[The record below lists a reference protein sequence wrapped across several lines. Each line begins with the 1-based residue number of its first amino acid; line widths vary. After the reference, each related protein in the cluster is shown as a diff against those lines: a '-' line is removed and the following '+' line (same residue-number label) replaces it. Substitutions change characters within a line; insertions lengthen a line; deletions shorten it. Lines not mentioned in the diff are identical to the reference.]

1 VTDPTALP
9 APTYQPPPATPLA
22 RFVGLAWSSL
32 ILGIVGIVSSLVLIT
47 KSVAMLAAIV
57 GVVLGSIAL
66 FGSRKALAGIGV
78 ALCALAVTLAVLI
91 PSTLVTNV
99 GKPLIGDDTM
109 YANGK
114 AYTRDP
120 AAIGTATVSG
130 CEVVSGYGFIGTDGT
145 VRATNTTSEPQS
157 YIVTGNVNDSSGTRV
172 AQAHAFIDSLA
183 AGQSSTSS
191 LARGAMAQDAKPG
204 KATCVVA
211 AVHRSEG

>member
-1 VTDPTALP
+1 MTDPTALP

-57 GVVLGSIAL
+57 GVVLGLIAL

-78 ALCALAVTLAVLI
+78 ALCALAVTLVVLL
-91 PSTLVTNV
+91 PSILVPNV
-99 GKPLIGDDTM
+99 GKPFIGSGAM
-109 YANGK
+109 YTNGK
-114 AYTRDP
+114 EFANDP
-120 AAIGTATVSG
+120 SAMSAATVSD
-130 CEVVSGYGFIGTDGT
+130 CEISSDHGFTMADATVKVTNSTD
-145 VRATNTTSEPQS
+145 SPQS
-157 YIVTGNVNDSSGTRV
+157 YIVTINVNDSSGTRV
-172 AQAHAFIDSLA
+172 AQTLAVIDSLA
-183 AGQSSTSS
+183 AGQSGVSP
-191 LARGAMAQDAKPG
+191 AGGPMAQDAMPG